1 MIKSML
7 KLGIVLSLFASGACL
22 AMAIVYSITGP
33 VIKTQEEQALNDAL
47 KEIFPDADSFKDIS
61 KEISSSDPKIQ
72 ILNAYE
78 IKKGDTILG
87 VAVKA
92 TGPSYSANAILLT
105 GINTDGT
112 IKQVR
117 VLQLSDTP
125 GLGANAANQG
135 YYVDKARK
143 ITFTG
148 QFIGKKTTDP
158 FIVKDDV
165 QTLTAATI
173 TSRSLSAIVKGSGE
187 AASQY
192 LSRKGGAR

>member
-1 MIKSML
+1 ML
-7 KLGIVLSLFASGACL
+7 KLGIVLALFASGACGAL
-22 AMAIVYSITGP
+22 AIVYSITGP
-33 VIKTQEEQALNDAL
+33 VIKTQEERALNAAL
-47 KEIFPDADSFKDIS
+47 KDIFPTADSFKDITR
-61 KEISSSDPKIQ
+61 ELTSSDPKIE

-78 IKKGDTILG
+78 MKEGDKLLG

-92 TGPSYSANAILLT
+92 TGPSYSTNAILLT

-125 GLGANAANQG
+125 GLGANAANPA

-173 TSRSLSAIVKGSGE
+173 TSRSLSEIVKVSGE

-192 LSRKGGAR
+192 LSRKGGAQ